1 MRMTTTQN
9 NTSMNKKKFLIL
21 YMLTVISL
29 IASAQ
34 VQVRFEPRH
43 KNVFENKYIRLL
55 DVHIVPGDTSQ
66 FHIHSTPSFFLRY
79 TNSNVWTQTKGQD
92 WTQSLRAPG
101 EPSYD
106 SFLNDT
112 LIHRVTNSDTVAF
125 HVTDIEILAPYHSS
139 HQIKPLPFEV
149 VLENE
154 KVLAYR
160 VSNSAIDQKIISKR
174 GPIIAQL
181 IEGYKILVHDEKTKK
196 IKEIKKGGYLYIKPE
211 SSFYFTAPAGEKINL
226 VLLEIK

>member
-1 MRMTTTQN
+1 M
-9 NTSMNKKKFLIL
+9 KKRRFFILFILI
-21 YMLTVISL
+21 TIPI
-29 IASAQ
+29 IASSQ
-34 VQVRFEPRH
+34 IQVRLEPRH
-43 KNVFENKYIRLL
+43 KNVFENKYVRIL
-55 DVHIVPGDTSQ
+55 DVNIVPGDTSQ

-79 TNSNVWTQTKGQD
+79 TNTNVWTQTKGQD

-125 HVTDIEILAPYHSS
+125 HVTDIEILAPYNSS
-139 HQIKPLPFEV
+139 NQIKSLPFEV
-149 VLENE
+149 LLENE
-154 KVLAYR
+154 KVFAYR
-160 VSNSAIDQKIISKR
+160 VSNSSMDQKTISKR

-181 IEGYKILVHDEKTKK
+181 IEGDKILVHDKKTKK
-196 IKEIKKGGYLYIKPE
+196 TEEINKGGYLYIKPE
-211 SSFYFTAPAGEKINL
+211 SSFYFTAPVDAKINM